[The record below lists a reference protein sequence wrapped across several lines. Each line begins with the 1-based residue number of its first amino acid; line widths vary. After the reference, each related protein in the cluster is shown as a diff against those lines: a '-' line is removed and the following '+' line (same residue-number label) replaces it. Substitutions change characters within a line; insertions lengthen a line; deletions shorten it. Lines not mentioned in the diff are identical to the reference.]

1 MEATSQTT
9 TSAYAT
15 RLRLRVPRFAGMPAW
30 SGNGNPIDAIGSS
43 MPSRGIADA
52 GEQGVGI
59 RVFATGGDV

>member
-1 MEATSQTT
+1 MEAIGHNT

-15 RLRLRVPRFAGMPAW
+15 RLRIRLPAFAGMPAW
-30 SGNGNPIDAIGSS
+30 SGNGNPCVAVGSS
-43 MPSRGIADA
+43 GPARGIAGA

>member
-15 RLRLRVPRFAGMPAW
+15 RLRLRVPRFSGAPAW
-30 SGNGNPIDAIGSS
+30 SGNGNPTVPVGSS
-43 MPSRGIADA
+43 GPSRGIAGA

>member
-1 MEATSQTT
+1 MEAIVHNT

-15 RLRLRVPRFAGMPAW
+15 RLRLRVPRFAGAPAW
-30 SGNGNPIDAIGSS
+30 SGNGNSCVAVGSS
-43 MPSRGIADA
+43 VPSRGIAGA

>member
-1 MEATSQTT
+1 MEAIGQNT

-15 RLRLRVPRFAGMPAW
+15 RLRVRVPVFAGATAW
-30 SGNGNPIDAIGSS
+30 SGNGNHPVVVGGNVL
-43 MPSRGIADA
+43 PRGIAGA

>member
-1 MEATSQTT
+1 MEAIVHNS

-30 SGNGNPIDAIGSS
+30 SGNGNPCVAVGTSV
-43 MPSRGIADA
+43 PSRGIGGA